1 MEKSKTPLS
10 FPGDSFDD
18 IDQSVKKDDFR
29 YRNLVEMC
37 TDLIWAV
44 DIQGRWT
51 FLNRQATQMIYGYEP
66 EEMLGK
72 SFTDFEPSEKIKSD
86 LEVFEKV
93 KSGVPYFK
101 HETIHLRKDGQE
113 VHLSFNAIVRKNQ
126 KGEVIGTFGTAT
138 DITEQKQ
145 IQKFLQEK
153 SELLLR
159 QQNSLYQL
167 SKMDLSH
174 FDSALRN
181 ILATSADFMNL
192 ERVSCWLF
200 NKERSE
206 IICQDLY
213 TRSTQKHES
222 GAYLKAENFPRYFK
236 ALEDNLL
243 LACQDARND
252 PRTSEF
258 TENYLVPQ
266 NIYSMMDVPIR
277 ISGKIIGVL
286 CHEHTEKP
294 HFWREEEQDF
304 GTSASSMISI
314 AYVISQL
321 KQTEQ
326 ALQKKTHE
334 LERSN
339 KALEEFAYI
348 ASHDLQEPLYIIT
361 SFVDTIRTQ
370 HKKNLDPKVS
380 SLIERIYNAGFRMTH
395 LIADLLNFAK
405 ISTLKKPFE
414 ALDLNEIVKNVW
426 KDLELR
432 AKEAQAE
439 FKMQTLPLIYSDKLQ
454 MTQLFLNLLSNALKF
469 KKANSKVEIEVK
481 SKLIDDDWVEIRV
494 EDKGIGFE
502 EEYAQKIFKPFQR
515 LHSRSQYTGSGMGLA
530 VCQKIIERHQGKIE
544 AFSKE
549 GEGSQFVFTLPL
561 KPL

>member
-18 IDQSVKKDDFR
+18 IEQSVNKDDFR

-44 DIQGRWT
+44 DTEGRWT

-72 SFTDFEPSEKIKSD
+72 SFTDFEPSENIKSD

-93 KSGVPYFK
+93 KSGVPHFK
-101 HETIHLRKDGQE
+101 YETVHRRKDGNE
-113 VHLSFNAIVRKNQ
+113 AYLSFNAIVRKNQ
-126 KGEVIGTFGTAT
+126 NGEVIGTFGTAT
-138 DITEQKQ
+138 DISEQKK

-153 SELLLR
+153 SDLLLR
-159 QQNSLYQL
+159 QQSSLYQL
-167 SKMDLSH
+167 SKMDLSN
-174 FDSALRN
+174 FDVALQS
-181 ILATSADFMNL
+181 ILETSADFMNL
-192 ERVSCWLF
+192 ERVSCWFF
-200 NKERSE
+200 NSDRSE
-206 IICQDLY
+206 IICKDLY
-213 TRSTQKHES
+213 KRSSQKHES
-222 GAYLKAENFPRYFK
+222 GACLKSENYPHYFK

-243 LACQDARND
+243 LACKDARLD

-258 TENYLVPQ
+258 TENYLIPQ

-277 ISGKIIGVL
+277 LSGKIIGVL
-286 CHEHTEKP
+286 CHEYTETP
-294 HFWREEEQDF
+294 HDWREEEQDF

-321 KQTEQ
+321 RQTEQ
-326 ALQKKTHE
+326 ALQKKTKE

-361 SFVDTIRTQ
+361 SFIDTIRTQ
-370 HKKNLDPKVS
+370 HKKNLDPQVS
-380 SLIERIYNAGFRMTH
+380 SLIERIYNAGVRMTQ

-414 ALDLNEIVKNVW
+414 ALDLNEIVNKVW

-432 AKEAQAE
+432 AKETQAQ
-439 FKMQTLPLIYSDKLQ
+439 FKLHSLPPVYSNKLQ
-454 MTQLFLNLLSNALKF
+454 MTQLFLNLFSNALKF
-469 KKANSKVEIEVK
+469 KKADAPVEIEVK
-481 SKLIDDDWVEIRV
+481 SKILDENWVEIRV

-515 LHSRSQYTGSGMGLA
+515 LHLRSEYTGSGMGLA

-544 AFSKE
+544 AFSNE

>member
-286 CHEHTEKP
+286 CHEHTKKP

-321 KQTEQ
+321 KQAEQ

-395 LIADLLNFAK
+395 LISDLLNFAK

-481 SKLIDDDWVEIRV
+481 SKLLDDDWVEIRV

-515 LHSRSQYTGSGMGLA
+515 LHSRSQYSGSGMGLA